1 MDTISSS
8 SSLLG
13 KAGSGSEE
21 GGTGAYWVPSGC
33 QRNQRMLP
41 PPPPLKNQPSK
52 SRLPGL
58 GW

>member
-21 GGTGAYWVPSGC
+21 GGAGAYWVPFW
-33 QRNQRMLP
+33 LP
-41 PPPPLKNQPSK
+41 ERRP
-52 SRLPGL
+52 LPGVK
-58 GW
+58 GCSPSPPDP